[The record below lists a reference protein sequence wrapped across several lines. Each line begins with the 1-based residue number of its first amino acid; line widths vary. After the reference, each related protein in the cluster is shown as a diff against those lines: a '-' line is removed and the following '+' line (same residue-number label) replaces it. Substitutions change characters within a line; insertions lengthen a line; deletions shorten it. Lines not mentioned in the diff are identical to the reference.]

1 MRGKRRHFLSFL
13 KKEKKTG
20 RNGQELHSA
29 GHDCLR
35 RAFYWLISEDYS
47 HFLYLKYQIVRA
59 EQKIISPMAK
69 M

>member
-1 MRGKRRHFLSFL
+1 MQYSGVSALESRPERMCVSVQSASCRNL
-13 KKEKKTG
+13 KC
-20 RNGQELHSA
+20 Q
-29 GHDCLR
+29 
-35 RAFYWLISEDYS
+35 S

>member
-1 MRGKRRHFLSFL
+1 MMTHKGAVYNTAPLCVLVQSASCRNL
-13 KKEKKTG
+13 KC
-20 RNGQELHSA
+20 Q
-29 GHDCLR
+29 
-35 RAFYWLISEDYS
+35 S

>member
-1 MRGKRRHFLSFL
+1 MLQIAGGISVLTTHKGAVYNTAPLCVSVQSASCRNL
-13 KKEKKTG
+13 KC
-20 RNGQELHSA
+20 Q
-29 GHDCLR
+29 
-35 RAFYWLISEDYS
+35 S